1 MKEFKIGNNEEGQR
15 LDKLLNKILNEA
27 TKGFIYKML
36 RKKNITLN
44 NKKASGNEILKSDDV
59 VKIFLSDETFDK
71 FSKVNVDSNI
81 VGISKANKGIDKIN
95 KTNKS
100 NINNKESNNNYNN
113 KSSNYDL
120 KKYIIAETK
129 DYMII
134 NKPAGMLSQKAE
146 KDDISLVELIIDY
159 MLKSGEISTEQL
171 RTFKPS
177 ICNRLD
183 RNTSGLLIAGKSLI
197 GLQKMTEY
205 IKNRDI
211 DKYYLAFV
219 KGKVDKGGK
228 IEGYLVK
235 DSKTNKVKVVAES
248 SFDYINTEYEVL
260 ASNNEYSLLKV
271 KLITGKTHQIR
282 AHLASINH
290 PIIGDYK
297 YGDRKINDEFKKK
310 YGLEY
315 QMLHSYEVNF
325 NNKDKDELGVKG
337 KKYKALPDNR
347 FIRIVEEKSAYIF

>member
-81 VGISKANKGIDKIN
+81 VGISKS
-95 KTNKS
+95 NKS
-100 NINNKESNNNYNN
+100 TKKAISEKNTNINNKSL
-113 KSSNYDL
+113 NYDL

-219 KGKVDKGGK
+219 KGKVDKGDK

-282 AHLASINH
+282 AHLASVNH

-337 KKYKALPDNR
+337 KIYKALPDNR